1 MPPSLVPPPLQLP
14 LGLRDV
20 AALGQVFT
28 PEPVVRAMVALRR
41 NPGRVLEPSCG
52 DGAFLRHL
60 PGAVGI
66 ELDPDHC
73 PPGAQ
78 AIDFFAYPDRERFD
92 TIIGNPPYVRIQ
104 DIAEGTRALIE
115 RGAYGELLDGRANLY
130 LFFIAKCLRHLR
142 PGGELI
148 FITPRDF
155 LKATSAVKLNRL
167 LVESGSITDAIE
179 LGDAR
184 VFDDAV
190 PNCLI
195 WRFEKGRSERA
206 MRYCALGV
214 GDDLAAG
221 LAAPAWE
228 ERHFVEAGGHLM
240 FARGDYP
247 LRLADVAFVKVGA
260 VSGADELF
268 ADAVHGNRDFVCS
281 STVGSGLTRR
291 MIWSE
296 PGDPP
301 PAVLAPHKARLLQRK
316 VTRFDESNWWM
327 WGRLHHRSAQPRVY
341 VNGKT
346 RVAKPFFI
354 HPCNDYDGA
363 VLAVFPRRADVDIE
377 AFRDALN
384 AVDWEDLGFVCDGR
398 FLFTQRSLEHAPLPA
413 VFAAFLPACGGHVP
427 FGSLLVLKTDPS
439 IRLSCSSGWN
449 SGRMCKLY
457 ARIR

>member
-1 MPPSLVPPPLQLP
+1 MSDQLA

-20 AALGQVFT
+20 AALGQIFT
-28 PEPVVRAMVALRR
+28 PEPVVRAMLALRR
-41 NPGRVLEPSCG
+41 NTGRVLEPSCG

-60 PGAVGI
+60 PGAVGL

-78 AIDFFAYPDRERFD
+78 AIDFFAYPEREQFD
-92 TIIGNPPYVRIQ
+92 TIIGNPPYVRFQ
-104 DIAEGTRALIE
+104 DIPPATQALIA
-115 RGAYGELLDGRANLY
+115 RGRYGACLDKRANLY
-130 LFFIAKCLRHLR
+130 LFFIDKCLRHLK

-167 LVESGSITDAIE
+167 LFEAGSITDAIE

-184 VFDDAV
+184 VFPDAV

-195 WRFEKGRSERA
+195 WRFEKGCSARSL
-206 MRYCALGV
+206 RYCEIGV
-214 GDDLAAG
+214 GDDLGAA

-228 ERHFVEAGGHLM
+228 ARHFIECAGHLM

-260 VSGADELF
+260 VSGADELYT
-268 ADAVHGNRDFVCS
+268 DLLQGNREFVCS
-281 STVGSGLTRR
+281 STVSTGQTRR
-291 MIWSE
+291 MIFSE
-296 PGDPP
+296 PGERAPH
-301 PAVLAPHKARLLQRK
+301 ALLPHKARLLQRK
-316 VTRFDESNWWM
+316 VTKFDESNWWM
-327 WGRLHHRSAQPRVY
+327 WGRLHHRSTQPRVY

-346 RVAKPFFI
+346 RVAKPFFV

-363 VLAVFPRRADVDIE
+363 VMAVFPRRADVDIE

-384 AVDWEDLGFVCDGR
+384 AVDWADLGFVCDGR
-398 FLFTQRSLEHAPLPA
+398 FLFTQRSLENAPLPA
-413 VFAAFLPACGGHVP
+413 EFERFLP
-427 FGSLLVLKTDPS
+427 
-439 IRLSCSSGWN
+439 
-449 SGRMCKLY
+449 
-457 ARIR
+457 